1 MSAVERAAALRS
13 EANAAVPA
21 ALIALL
27 RSVKRIWVVPHER
40 PDGDALGA
48 ALGLQGIL
56 AQRGV
61 EVAVLCSEV
70 PPKVYEVIPTL
81 DRVLLSPP
89 NWTPDA
95 VILVD
100 CGDTKRAGSVGALVQ
115 ELPSSVQRAT
125 IDHHVSN
132 TSASPLEWID
142 PKAAATCE
150 MVSLIG
156 VALEADLAVDGGALA
171 TTLATGVIM
180 DTATFQHNNTTPRT
194 LQVAGLLLAAGAP
207 ISEISRRLYRAK
219 PYTQVQ
225 LHARVLDRVEQADSG
240 KTVWAAMLRSDL
252 AASGATVEESEGIV
266 DTLAQINEADVAL
279 FFKEEGASETRLSIR
294 TKESGLDATAIA
306 AAFSGGGHARAAGA
320 SIPSSLDT
328 AVAAVLQ
335 CVASLRAER
344 GEAS

>member
-1 MSAVERAAALRS
+1 MNAVERAAALRS
-13 EANAAVPA
+13 EANAAIPT
-21 ALIALL
+21 ALLALL

-56 AQRGV
+56 AQRGID
-61 EVAVLCSEV
+61 VAVLCSEP
-70 PPKVYEVIPTL
+70 PPKVYEVIPSL
-81 DRVLLSPP
+81 GRVLLSAPE
-89 NWTPDA
+89 WTPDA
-95 VILVD
+95 VALVD
-100 CGDTKRAGSVGALVQ
+100 CGDAKRAGSVGMLIQ
-115 ELPSSVQRAT
+115 GLPNSVPRIT

-142 PKAAATCE
+142 AKAAATCE
-150 MVSLIG
+150 MVALIG
-156 VALEADLAVDGGALA
+156 VALEADLAVDDGALA
-171 TTLATGVIM
+171 TTLATGLIM

-194 LQVAGLLLAAGAP
+194 LQVAALLLAAGAP

-219 PYTQVQ
+219 PLTQVQ
-225 LHARVLDRVEQADSG
+225 LHARVLERVEQADRG

-279 FFKEEGASETRLSIR
+279 FFKEESGGETRVSIR

-306 AAFSGGGHARAAGA
+306 SAFSGGGHARAAGA
-320 SIPSSLDT
+320 TIPRSLDA
-328 AVAAVLQ
+328 AVAAVLH

>member
-21 ALIALL
+21 ALLALL

-56 AQRGV
+56 AQSGV
-61 EVAVLCSEV
+61 EVAVLCSEA

-81 DRVLLSPP
+81 ARVLLSPP
-89 NWTPDA
+89 DWAPDA

-115 ELPSSVQRAT
+115 GLPSSVQRAT

-150 MVSLIG
+150 MVALIG
-156 VALEADLAVDGGALA
+156 VALEADLSVDGGVGENAVDLDHRCGTVGILA
-171 TTLATGVIM
+171 V
-180 DTATFQHNNTTPRT
+180 
-194 LQVAGLLLAAGAP
+194 
-207 ISEISRRLYRAK
+207 
-219 PYTQVQ
+219 
-225 LHARVLDRVEQADSG
+225 
-240 KTVWAAMLRSDL
+240 
-252 AASGATVEESEGIV
+252 
-266 DTLAQINEADVAL
+266 
-279 FFKEEGASETRLSIR
+279 
-294 TKESGLDATAIA
+294 
-306 AAFSGGGHARAAGA
+306 RAAGSVWLSVGNIARLGGMHGITRAFVIVKCQKRFTRAQCA
-320 SIPSSLDT
+320 SIRCAKECADDSLPISW
-328 AVAAVLQ
+328 L
-335 CVASLRAER
+335 
-344 GEAS
+344 

>member
-1 MSAVERAAALRS
+1 MSAVDRAAALRP

-61 EVAVLCSEV
+61 EVAVLCSEL
-70 PPKVYEVIPTL
+70 PPKVYEVIPAL

-89 NWTPDA
+89 DWTPDA

-150 MVSLIG
+150 MVALIG

-180 DTATFQHNNTTPRT
+180 EEDAAITTLHLART
-194 LQVAGLLLAAGAP
+194 EMLCDAAA
-207 ISEISRRLYRAK
+207 L
-219 PYTQVQ
+219 
-225 LHARVLDRVEQADSG
+225 
-240 KTVWAAMLRSDL
+240 
-252 AASGATVEESEGIV
+252 ASGHRC
-266 DTLAQINEADVAL
+266 LA
-279 FFKEEGASETRLSIR
+279 
-294 TKESGLDATAIA
+294 
-306 AAFSGGGHARAAGA
+306 
-320 SIPSSLDT
+320 
-328 AVAAVLQ
+328 
-335 CVASLRAER
+335 
-344 GEAS
+344 